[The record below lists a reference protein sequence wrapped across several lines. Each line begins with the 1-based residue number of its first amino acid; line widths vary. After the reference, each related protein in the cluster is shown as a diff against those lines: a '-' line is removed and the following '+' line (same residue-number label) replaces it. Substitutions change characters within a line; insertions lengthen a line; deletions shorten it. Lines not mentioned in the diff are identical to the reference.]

1 MTLHQI
7 NQSLVYTKEK
17 FQEFKELRKKL
28 FEQIYIYKQPEI
40 FVKYFLKI
48 SPLIKSN
55 IRYKKIKVSM
65 YKFKYNG
72 NISYVYISILTFTL
86 FPP

>member
-7 NQSLVYTKEK
+7 NQSLAYTKEK

-28 FEQIYIYKQPEI
+28 LEQIYMYNQPEI

-48 SPLIKSN
+48 SPLIKSK
-55 IRYKKIKVSM
+55 IRYKK
-65 YKFKYNG
+65 N
-72 NISYVYISILTFTL
+72 
-86 FPP
+86 

>member
-1 MTLHQI
+1 MY
-7 NQSLVYTKEK
+7 N
-17 FQEFKELRKKL
+17 
-28 FEQIYIYKQPEI
+28 QPEI

-48 SPLIKSN
+48 SPLINSK

-65 YKFKYNG
+65 YKFKYMYNG

-86 FPP
+86 FPPIELSDIYVEQKI